1 VPGWSSV
8 VEAAVR
14 APLIRRSLRVSPKFI
29 HDVAVCQTEAQRA
42 GPLFVLQAWHTPQLQ
57 GIIGN
62 PTLADG

>member
-1 VPGWSSV
+1 
-8 VEAAVR
+8 VR